1 MTTTP
6 LTTDDESRALSDAL
20 GRLATTPRLLV
31 ALDFDGTLAPE
42 VDQPMAARPLPESKE
57 AIRRLLELEGTSV
70 ALVSGRDLA
79 SLDRISEMPEQVLLV
94 GSHGI
99 EVRIGGEV
107 TSLTDDELARRAVI
121 SEALHTAADGRE
133 GVFVEEKPAGLAL
146 HTRLAD
152 EATTTEVRE
161 AVRQRAHRHDL
172 RRHRHFVEGP
182 GASDRGRYADETV
195 RRGAAIVDGEI
206 AAADRLVRQHGAGE
220 AAGNG
225 DVALHG
231 LAGDRL
237 GEGRDRQQHGEG
249 CKDKAFHKIS
259 FVRPVAWP
267 AWMLVRVPHPPISAG
282 LSRCFLKL
290 SRTTAAPAAIIR
302 RPA

>member
-1 MTTTP
+1 VTTP
-6 LTTDDESRALSDAL
+6 PLQTDDESRALSDAL

-107 TSLTDDELARRAVI
+107 TSLTDDELARREVI

-161 AVRQRAHRHDL
+161 AVRRRLEDEPGVHAREGKNVREYAVRPTGKDDGVARLREAVGATGVLFAGDDVTDEDALRSLGDGDL
-172 RRHRHFVEGP
+172 GIRVGP
-182 GASDRGRYADETV
+182 GA
-195 RRGAAIVDGEI
+195 
-206 AAADRLVRQHGAGE
+206 
-220 AAGNG
+220 
-225 DVALHG
+225 
-231 LAGDRL
+231 
-237 GEGRDRQQHGEG
+237 
-249 CKDKAFHKIS
+249 
-259 FVRPVAWP
+259 
-267 AWMLVRVPHPPISAG
+267 
-282 LSRCFLKL
+282 
-290 SRTTAAPAAIIR
+290 TAASHRVADPAAIGR
-302 RPA
+302 LLGELADLREHLGHA